1 MQLKMQPIHYRVL
14 GIIASFHGPNDDVSK
29 IPYIS
34 AQSIA
39 ETLREQPKY
48 IKSTLDELDE
58 NGLIDREE
66 YTIGYLNGLDY
77 QRRAKHFLNTE
88 GRQAIQEAVENPEL
102 VFGQKGHDWKDEALT
117 GITKSGKRS
126 DINHAALPSNTT
138 YYKND
143 PEKHLI
149 KYEITLKWIRELS
162 RKFDLPEDKIHE
174 MIKSG
179 EINYCKGAH
188 HDNDRA
194 QIFGR
199 DGNRWQRLCKKCRA
213 KKAREKRRK
222 K

>member
-1 MQLKMQPIHYRVL
+1 MQMQSIHYRVL
-14 GIIASFHGPNDDVSK
+14 GIIASFHGAYPPTLTAMWIADKLGESKDDVVIAREDLIKVGWLDKS
-29 IPYIS
+29 Y
-34 AQSIA
+34 QLTTDGERSI
-39 ETLREQPKY
+39 
-48 IKSTLDELDE
+48 D
-58 NGLIDREE
+58 
-66 YTIGYLNGLDY
+66 
-77 QRRAKHFLNTE
+77 
-88 GRQAIQEAVENPEL
+88 EAVENPAL

-138 YYKND
+138 YYRND

-162 RKFDLPEDKIHE
+162 LKFDLSEDKIHE

-179 EINYCKGAH
+179 EINYCKGEH
-188 HDNDRA
+188 PDNDRA

-222 K
+222 KKRGGNNVRADERQ

>member
-1 MQLKMQPIHYRVL
+1 MQLKMESIHYRVL
-14 GIIASFHGPNDDVSK
+14 GIIASFHGEYPPTLTSLWIADKIGEPKVDVVIVRDDLVK
-29 IPYIS
+29 
-34 AQSIA
+34 AGW
-39 ETLREQPKY
+39 LD
-48 IKSTLDELDE
+48 KS
-58 NGLIDREE
+58 
-66 YTIGYLNGLDY
+66 Y
-77 QRRAKHFLNTE
+77 QLTTDGE
-88 GRQAIQEAVENPEL
+88 VAIQEAVENPEL

-162 RKFDLPEDKIHE
+162 LKFNQPEDKIHE

-179 EINYCKGAH
+179 EINYCKGDH
-188 HDNDRA
+188 PDNDRA

-213 KKAREKRRK
+213 KNAREKRRK
-222 K
+222 KKRGGNNVRADERQ